1 MKVAI
6 PNRISEQNKT
16 VRHIAAQSLF
26 KDQMNGNKTID
37 IIF

>member
-6 PNRISEQNKT
+6 PNRISKQNKT
-16 VRHIAAQSLF
+16 VRHITAQSLF
-26 KDQMNGNKTID
+26 KDQMNGNMTIN

>member
-16 VRHIAAQSLF
+16 VRHRTAQSLF
-26 KDQMNGNKTID
+26 KDHMNGYKTIN

>member
-6 PNRISEQNKT
+6 PIRISEQNKP
-16 VRHIAAQSLF
+16 VRHITAQSLF
-26 KDQMNGNKTID
+26 KDQMNGNKTIN